1 MHSHDYRSA
10 EPLAGKSVVLLGA
23 GLSGLDIAMELS
35 NVDAQVFHSVKL
47 FSYLQYCMFDLNWNL
62 LDNFYTDFCFYQIC
76 NLGNLK
82 G

>member
-35 NVDAQVFHSVKL
+35 NVDAKVFNSVTFFL
-47 FSYLQYCMFDLNWNL
+47 FVHFVPCHV
-62 LDNFYTDFCFYQIC
+62 
-76 NLGNLK
+76 
-82 G
+82 